1 MLCEDSIEVEKE
13 LSSVTDDNQDVKM
26 KLKAFVSSKK
36 ITVEASF
43 GEEDMISTSERGPS
57 AKPDALTA
65 DAKRLEDEASNI
77 LSLVSAGVKNGFGQP
92 GFVKWNRNFPVIET
106 SPFDVIPGNIL
117 D

>member
-36 ITVEASF
+36 IMVEASF

-57 AKPDALTA
+57 AKPDAFTV
-65 DAKRLEDEASNI
+65 DAKKLEDEESSI
-77 LSLVSAGVKNGFGQP
+77 LSLLSTAVKNGFCQL
-92 GFVKWNRNFPVIET
+92 GFIKWYRYF
-106 SPFDVIPGNIL
+106 
-117 D
+117 